1 MGLLSLGTPYEW
13 KDAAQYA
20 SHVRRNGIE
29 QLINIY
35 NAHKDKKTTQL
46 LWGDEV
52 EYMVVTMDDKE
63 KRALLS
69 LNQEKILDNLTKQE
83 EDGLLKDDNVSFH
96 PEYGR
101 YMLEATP
108 ARPYTGDFDDILR
121 VEGNMLARRR
131 IAKSSMEPREYPV
144 TLTSYPRLGAPGQ
157 FTKPFFEPKG
167 AASRSLFLPD
177 EIINTHV
184 RFPTLTANIRRR
196 RGEKVAINIPVF
208 KDKNTADPFEDPT
221 IPHERNLFPKEDSE
235 AKTAALTDHI
245 YMDSMGFGMGCSCL
259 QITFQATDIHE
270 ARRLYDQLTPLTPI
284 LLALSAAS
292 PAYRGY
298 LSDQDVRWNVI
309 SASVDD
315 RRRSERG
322 LEPLKDGEQ
331 FISKSRYDSI
341 DRYIGEDLLEDK
353 DRASHLNDTDIAI
366 NDELKGELENAGFDS
381 LLADHFGHL
390 FIRDPI
396 VVFAERLEQDNQN
409 DSDHFENI
417 QSTNWQTMR
426 FKPPPPNSS
435 IGWRVEFRPM
445 EIQITD
451 FENAAFAIFVVLL
464 TRVIISYNLSLLM
477 PISLIDANMKR
488 AHARNACGD
497 AKFWFK
503 KDLSDVES
511 REYAEMSVN
520 EVINGCGEFIG
531 LVPLVRRYLHQMGLN
546 VDTMCKIGR
555 YLDLV
560 SKRASGQLQTN
571 ASWIRDFIRN
581 HADYKDDSVVSA
593 EINYDLV
600 ATVEKLARGE
610 EWNGVGKGTLGG
622 FEYEKE

>member
-20 SHVRRNGIE
+20 AHVRKNGIE

-52 EYMVVTMDDKE
+52 EYMVVKMDDK
-63 KRALLS
+63 KKQALLS
-69 LNQEKILDNLTKQE
+69 LNQELILDRLTAQE
-83 EDGLLKDDNVSFH
+83 EKGLLKDDNVSFH

-131 IAKSSMEPREYPV
+131 IAQSSMGEREFPV

-157 FTKPFFEPKG
+157 FTSPYFEPKG

-196 RGEKVAINIPVF
+196 RGEKVAINIPVY
-208 KDKNTADPFEDPT
+208 KDKETMEPFNDPT
-221 IPHERNLFPKEDSE
+221 IPHERNLFPKEDAE
-235 AKTAALTDHI
+235 AKTAALVDHI

-270 ARRLYDQLTPLTPI
+270 ARKLYDQLTPLTPI
-284 LLALSAAS
+284 LLALSASS

-322 LEPLKDGEQ
+322 LEPLKEGEQ

-353 DRASHLNDTDIAI
+353 ARASHLNDTDIAI
-366 NDELKGELENAGFDS
+366 NDVLKKDLEKAGFDE

-396 VVFAERLEQDNQN
+396 VIFEERLEQDNQN

-464 TRVIISYNLSLLM
+464 TRVIISYNLSLLI
-477 PISLIDANMKR
+477 PISLIDENMKQ
-488 AHARNACGD
+488 AHARNACRE

-503 KDLSDVES
+503 KDLSDVKS
-511 REYAEMSVN
+511 QEYAKMSVD
-520 EVINGCGEFIG
+520 EIINGCDGFIG

-546 VDTMCKIGR
+546 VDTMCRLGR

-560 SKRASGQLQTN
+560 SKRASGQLETN
-571 ASWIRDFIRN
+571 ATWIRNFIRK
-581 HADYKDDSVVSA
+581 HPDYKNDSVVSA

-600 ATVEKLARGE
+600 AEVEKLSRGE
-610 EWNGVGKGTLGG
+610 DWDGIGKGILGG